1 MTRLDRMVLEVGATD
16 LHKLDG
22 LPASLRLAALML
34 ARLKRGRLDIIL
46 PDGRTLRFNGS
57 IPGPHGEIIVHDL
70 AFTRPVFS
78 KGDIGFAE
86 SFMDQKFDT
95 PDLATLLEYFTVNF
109 EDAGKLVVGGRFA
122 RFLNG
127 IRHMLRANTKKGS
140 KRNILAHYDLGNDF
154 YARWLDPTMTY
165 SSAIYSSIDQ
175 SLEDA
180 QLAKYRSIARNLNL
194 KPGDH
199 ILEIGSGW
207 GGFAEVAAKEYGAR
221 ITSITISDA
230 QHAYATKR
238 IADAGLSGQV
248 EILMKDYR
256 DVRGQFDGVASIE
269 MFEAVGEE
277 YWPSYFG
284 KIAEVLKPGGRA
296 ALQIITIEDD
306 TFERYRKRADFIQHY
321 IFPGGMLPSV
331 KRLREE
337 TSAVGLAFDVD
348 AMFGKSYARTLA
360 EWAKRFELAWDDI
373 KGGKFNESFRRL
385 WLYYL
390 AYCEAGFRTGRIDV
404 GQFVLTKPKALISSP
419 EQSRREPSCAAK
431 DPVD

>member
-1 MTRLDRMVLEVGATD
+1 MTRLDRMVQEVGAKD

-22 LPASLRLAALML
+22 LPASLRLASLVL
-34 ARLKRGRLDIIL
+34 TRLKRGRLDITL
-46 PDGRTLRFNGS
+46 PDGRTLRFTGS
-57 IPGPHGEIIVHDL
+57 TPGPHGEIIVHDL

-109 EDAGKLVVGGRFA
+109 EDAGKLAVGGTFA

-127 IRHMLRANTKKGS
+127 LRHMLRANTKKGS

-165 SSAIYSSIDQ
+165 SSALYSSPDQ
-175 SLEDA
+175 SLMDA
-180 QLAKYRSIARNLNL
+180 QLEKYRSIARNLKL

-199 ILEIGSGW
+199 VLEIGSGW
-207 GGFAEVAAKEYGAR
+207 GGFAEVAAKAYGAR
-221 ITSITISDA
+221 VTSITISDA
-230 QHAYATKR
+230 QHAFASRR
-238 IADAGLSGQV
+238 ISAAGLSNQV
-248 EILMKDYR
+248 EIILRDYR
-256 DVRGQFDGVASIE
+256 DVDGQFDAVASIE

-277 YWPSYFG
+277 YWPGYFR

-296 ALQIITIEDD
+296 ALQIITIDD
-306 TFERYRKRADFIQHY
+306 DYFERYRKRADFIQHY
-321 IFPGGMLPSV
+321 IFPGGMLPSER
-331 KRLREE
+331 RLREE
-337 TSAVGLAFDVD
+337 TEAAGLHFEVD

-360 EWAKRFELAWDDI
+360 EWAKRFDLAWDGI

-404 GQFVLTKPKALISSP
+404 GQFVLTKP
-419 EQSRREPSCAAK
+419 
-431 DPVD
+431 

>member
-22 LPASLRLAALML
+22 LPASLRLASLL
-34 ARLKRGRLDIIL
+34 LTRLTHGRLDITL
-46 PDGRTLRFNGS
+46 PDGRTLRFSGAA
-57 IPGPHGEIIVHDL
+57 PGPHGEIIVHDL

-86 SFMDQKFDT
+86 SFMDQRFDT

-109 EDAGKLVVGGRFA
+109 EDAGKLAVGGHVA

-127 IRHMLRANTKKGS
+127 LRHMLRANTKKGS
-140 KRNILAHYDLGNDF
+140 KRNILAHYDLGNEF
-154 YARWLDPTMTY
+154 YASWLDATMTY
-165 SSAIYSSIDQ
+165 SSAIYSSADQ

-180 QLAKYRSIARNLNL
+180 QLAKYRSIARNLKL

-199 ILEIGSGW
+199 VLEIGSGW

-221 ITSITISDA
+221 VTSITISDA

-248 EILMKDYR
+248 EIVLKDYR
-256 DVRGQFDGVASIE
+256 DVRGQFDAIASIE

-277 YWPSYFG
+277 YWSSYFG

-306 TFERYRKRADFIQHY
+306 HFERYRKRADFIQHY
-321 IFPGGMLPSV
+321 IFPGGMLPSER
-331 KRLREE
+331 RLREE
-337 TSAVGLAFDVD
+337 TAAVGLGFEVD
-348 AMFGKSYARTLA
+348 AMFGKSYARTLG
-360 EWAKRFELAWDDI
+360 EWAKRFDLAWDGI

-404 GQFVLTKPKALISSP
+404 GQFVLTKP
-419 EQSRREPSCAAK
+419 
-431 DPVD
+431 